1 MGNRDHTLVTIQV
14 SGLGSLQKYSVRVI
28 GHIMAAF
35 FHTSTILSGYWVSV
49 MWSLVLDHIIK
60 LMYIP
65 KESNPSDS
73 GGILRNEI

>member
-35 FHTSTILSGYWVSV
+35 FHTSTILSGILGFSYG
-49 MWSLVLDHIIK
+49 SLVLDHIIE
-60 LMYIP
+60 LMHIQRKATQVIVEEY
-65 KESNPSDS
+65 
-73 GGILRNEI
+73 